1 MIEIKAMPGGRAV
14 ATLAII
20 CGLSAGLG
28 AASPAVAQSPAEFY
42 KGKTIT
48 IVLGHP
54 PGGSYDLYARLAAD
68 HMKRFIPGNPNIIVQ
83 HRPGGGGVAAVR
95 WFYAQAPRDGT
106 AMGLFT
112 ETIGHTQLLH
122 AGARPVE
129 GRGDDLY
136 RHVHAEQ
143 RRLRHSQERSGNHRR
158 RRCARRRSTV
168 ACTGVNSQSYQY
180 PASLK
185 ALGGFKFIIVC
196 GYPGSAEVM
205 LAIHRAEADMFS
217 GSWHVWRATQQAGL
231 KDGSLIP
238 VIQGGLKRTRDLPD
252 VPLMQELVGDARDQE
267 DHRVHFR
274 RLGDRTRADRAAGC
288 AGRPDRGAAHGVRQ
302 ARGGQGLPGRRRQAL
317 GRSRAG
323 ARRRWCKAIATP
335 SPRRRRTSS
344 KRQRWRWRRK
354 RRSRLRVPGDPDP
367 AKEERSAKATFA
379 KIAPDPGSLARPGH
393 ECYASATAST
403 SILNP

>member
-1 MIEIKAMPGGRAV
+1 VIGTNMPGGRVV

-20 CGLSAGLG
+20 CGIA
-28 AASPAVAQSPAEFY
+28 AASPAVAQSAEEFY

-68 HMKRFIPGNPNIIVQ
+68 HLKRFIPGNPNIIVQ

-112 ETIGHTQLLH
+112 ETIGHTQLLTPEQGQWKVEEMTYIGSFAPSNAAFVIRKNAPATSA
-122 AGARPVE
+122 AGMRKTAV
-129 GRGDDLY
+129 
-136 RHVHAEQ
+136 
-143 RRLRHSQERSGNHRR
+143 
-158 RRCARRRSTV
+158 TV

-185 ALGGFKFIIVC
+185 ALGDFKFIIVC

-238 VIQGGLKRTRDLPD
+238 VIQGGLKRTAELSS
-252 VPLMQELVGDARDQE
+252 VPLMQELVDDPRKKKIIEFISAGSAIGRALIAPPNVPADRIAALRAAFD
-267 DHRVHFR
+267 
-274 RLGDRTRADRAAGC
+274 RLVVDPAFRADA
-288 AGRPDRGAAHGVRQ
+288 D
-302 ARGGQGLPGRRRQAL
+302 
-317 GRSRAG
+317 
-323 ARRRWCKAIATP
+323 K
-335 SPRRRRTSS
+335 
-344 KRQRWRWRRK
+344 
-354 RRSRLRVPGDPDP
+354 
-367 AKEERSAKATFA
+367 RSADLEPA
-379 KIAPDPGSLARPGH
+379 DG
-393 ECYASATAST
+393 ATAQGYSDT
-403 SILNP
+403 IAKAPKDIIEAAAVAMAAEKKK

>member
-1 MIEIKAMPGGRAV
+1 MTGIKTTPGGLAV
-14 ATLAII
+14 ATLLVIS
-20 CGLSAGLG
+20 GL
-28 AASPAVAQSPAEFY
+28 AASSPAPAQSPEEFY

-68 HMKRFIPGNPNIIVQ
+68 HMKRFIPGSPNVIVQ

-112 ETIGHTQLLH
+112 ETIGHTQLLTPE
-122 AGARPVE
+122 AGQWKVE
-129 GRGDDLY
+129 EMTYVGTFTPSNAAFVIRKNAAAVTPDAM
-136 RHVHAEQ
+136 RKTAV
-143 RRLRHSQERSGNHRR
+143 
-158 RRCARRRSTV
+158 TV

-185 ALGGFKFIIVC
+185 ELGGFKFIIVC

-238 VIQGGLKRTRDLPD
+238 VIQGGLTRTRDLPD
-252 VPLMQELVGDARDQE
+252 VPLMQELVSDARTKRIIE
-267 DHRVHFR
+267 FISAGSAIGRALIAPPGVP
-274 RLGDRTRADRAAGC
+274 ADRIAALRT
-288 AGRPDRGAAHGVRQ
+288 AFDRLVQDEAFHADAAKRSADLEPARGAVV
-302 ARGGQGLPGRRRQAL
+302 QGY
-317 GRSRAG
+317 SD
-323 ARRRWCKAIATP
+323 AIA
-335 SPRRRRTSS
+335 
-344 KRQRWRWRRK
+344 
-354 RRSRLRVPGDPDP
+354 
-367 AKEERSAKATFA
+367 KAPKDIIDA
-379 KIAPDPGSLARPGH
+379 AAAAMAAEKKK
-393 ECYASATAST
+393 
-403 SILNP
+403 